1 MSVTYVRNPQ
11 TNEFEPVN
19 PGAFTTDTTLSQLG
33 KPADAAAVGS
43 ALSNYATLA
52 DVSSQLD
59 DKAPKYTFG
68 TADLKAGTSTLAAG
82 TLYFY
87 YTTT

>member
-1 MSVTYVRNPQ
+1 MSTVYVRNQQ
-11 TNEFEPVN
+11 TNEFELVG
-19 PGAFTTDTTLSQLG
+19 PGAATTDTTLSQLG

-43 ALSNYATLA
+43 AINNLSST
-52 DVSSQLD
+52 VQTQLD

-68 TADLKAGTSTLAAG
+68 TTDLVAGTSTLPAG

>member
-1 MSVTYVRNPQ
+1 MATTYVRNQ
-11 TNEFEPVN
+11 ETGEFELVG
-19 PGAFTTDTTLSQLG
+19 PGVATTDTTLSQLG

-43 ALSNYATLA
+43 ALINYALKA
-52 DVSSQLD
+52 ELD
-59 DKAPKYTFG
+59 NRAPMYSYG
-68 TADLKAGTSTLAAG
+68 TTDLIAGTSTLPAG